1 MKASEMFNALPLGVK
16 YKCLVK
22 DYSRLNAYTTELE
35 KKLKSTKG
43 THEEIRNALQGISK
57 RGHKR
62 AFIYVEFLKYLIEN
76 NYVTINTNDTPTQL
90 GIKFELMH
98 GVK

>member
-1 MKASEMFNALPLGVK
+1 MKASQMFNALPLGVK

-35 KKLKSTKG
+35 KKLKSTKC
-43 THEEIRNALQGISK
+43 THEEIRAALQGISK

-76 NYVTINTNDTPTQL
+76 NYITINTNDTPTQL
-90 GIKFELMH
+90 GIKFELIH